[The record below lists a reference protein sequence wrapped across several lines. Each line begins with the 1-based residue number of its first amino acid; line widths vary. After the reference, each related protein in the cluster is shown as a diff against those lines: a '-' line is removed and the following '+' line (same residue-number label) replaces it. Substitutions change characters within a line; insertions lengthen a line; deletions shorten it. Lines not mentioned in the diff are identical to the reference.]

1 MKLTLIAFGVSLLVA
16 GCATQP
22 PPQVIEK
29 PVRVDVPVPVR
40 CKIAPVPRPAFAFDA
55 ALPTWGLYNKGRALL
70 ADREQRQAYE
80 GQLEAAVRACQ

>member
-1 MKLTLIAFGVSLLVA
+1 MKRTLIACAVSLLVA

-29 PVRVDVPVPVR
+29 PVRVDVPVSVP
-40 CKIAPVPRPAFAFDA
+40 CKITPVTRPVFAFGA
-55 ALPTWGLYNKGRALL
+55 ALPSWGLYDKGRALL